1 MVAHAYSSSYLG
13 GWGRRITWTWE
24 VKVAVSQPFRLVTE
38 QNSMSK
44 NKRPFIYRVSH
55 GEVYSTSSNKFVVLE
70 TKLVNVLTV
79 RNKNVIV
86 RVTFSFLL
94 LFFWD
99 GISLLLPRLECNG
112 VISAHRNLC
121 LLGSDN
127 SPTSVSWAA
136 GITVTRHYA
145 QLISCIF
152 SRDGVSPC

>member
-1 MVAHAYSSSYLG
+1 MMVGACSPSYSG
-13 GWGRRITWTWE
+13 GWGTRIAWTWE
-24 VKVAVSQPFRLVTE
+24 VEVAVSQPFRLVTE

-44 NKRPFIYRVSH
+44 NKRPFIYRVLH

-127 SPTSVSWAA
+127 SPASVSWAA

-145 QLISCIF
+145 
-152 SRDGVSPC
+152 